1 MEIPIGPFNLSE
13 LVNLAFSLV
22 AFAFIYKA
30 YRKGANDAAAR
41 KFWVYFLLIAA
52 IILLA
57 KIFDTLDDLAFEP
70 YFNMIQHAS
79 SIAVAAVFL
88 LAGKNILKGGLHG

>member
-1 MEIPIGPFNLSE
+1 MEIPIGPFSLSE
-13 LVNLAFSLV
+13 LVNLAFSIV
-22 AFAFIYKA
+22 AFVFVYKA

-41 KFWVYFLLIAA
+41 KFWTYFLLIAA

-70 YFNMIQHAS
+70 YFNLLQHLS

-88 LAGKNILKGGLHG
+88 LAGKNILEGGLSG